1 MTPKL
6 RMNCLEVRFEGT
18 FGHAYPS
25 LDSDGQRKTAR
36 RRLTSMCRF
45 TSIIHKEEDG
55 TYSAEVPLLPGC
67 YTCGDTIDEV
77 KANLKEAIEL
87 YLEVEADSIDA
98 TKLPNG
104 SQLLE
109 VAL

>member
-1 MTPKL
+1 
-6 RMNCLEVRFEGT
+6 
-18 FGHAYPS
+18 
-25 LDSDGQRKTAR
+25 
-36 RRLTSMCRF
+36 MCTF
-45 TSIIHKEEDG
+45 TSIIHKEDDG

-87 YLEVEADSIDA
+87 YLEVAVDAIDV
-98 TKLPNG
+98 TKLPKG

-109 VAL
+109 LTL